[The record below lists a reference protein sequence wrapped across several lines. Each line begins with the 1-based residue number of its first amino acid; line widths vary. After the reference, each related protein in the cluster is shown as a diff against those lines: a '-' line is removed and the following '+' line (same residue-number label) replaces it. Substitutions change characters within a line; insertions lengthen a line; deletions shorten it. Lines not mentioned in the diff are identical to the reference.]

1 MGRKPRR
8 RAAKHHVLE
17 APNLTT
23 SSPVIGAP
31 TLTVSDLAALLA
43 SIAPDVAGTVQRI
56 RHWTREDALRPAAYK
71 HAGPGKHRRYN
82 TDAVYSAAALH
93 VMTYA
98 GLPISHSRVMDD
110 ATQIVSSAAAKWHA
124 RGKAETFA
132 LPPMVIGMT
141 AKGATQVAEGKLKDE
156 QGFRVADVVFKI
168 EIDLAKIFSEVDRG
182 RS

>member
-1 MGRKPRR
+1 MRRKPRR

-31 TLTVSDLAALLA
+31 TLTVSDLAAVLA
-43 SIAPDVAGTVQRI
+43 PIAPDVAGTVQRI
-56 RHWTREDALRPAAYK
+56 RHWTREDALRPAAYE

-98 GLPISHSRVMDD
+98 GIPISHSRVMDD

-124 RGKAETFA
+124 RGKAETLA
-132 LPPMVIGMT
+132 LPMVIGMT

-156 QGFRVADVVFKI
+156 RGFRVTDVVLKI
-168 EIDLAKIFSEVDRG
+168 EIDLAKLFAEVDRG
-182 RS
+182 H